1 MVSVKKLVFLFRKF
15 FPPGETVIFDGQDY
29 VCEDCDYG
37 VDPSSRQPLHS
48 MSFFFPLYIRK
59 NHSMNVK
66 EPSRRETIFVDK
78 EVLQLGKFRRMG
90 NFTVLIQ
97 VYCI

>member
-1 MVSVKKLVFLFRKF
+1 
-15 FPPGETVIFDGQDY
+15 
-29 VCEDCDYG
+29 
-37 VDPSSRQPLHS
+37 
-48 MSFFFPLYIRK
+48 
-59 NHSMNVK
+59 MNVK